1 MRPAFALCA
10 VKVRLRA
17 RVRRMRRMRR
27 IAVVLVAV
35 ATVVPASP
43 AVAAPMRGCGVISGY
58 RVAADA
64 QSTTCG
70 LARSATRDYLRRL
83 GQGNGVPGRI
93 VGKSPKTGRRY
104 GFRLA
109 RTTRTQTTGSS
120 LYRGRAGAAV
130 LRVRI
135 SSSIF

>member
-1 MRPAFALCA
+1 
-10 VKVRLRA
+10 
-17 RVRRMRRMRR
+17 MRR
-27 IAVVLVAV
+27 IAVVLVTV

-43 AVAAPMRGCGVISGY
+43 AVAAPLRGCGVISGY

-70 LARSATRDYLRRL
+70 LARSATRNFIRKL
-83 GQGNGVPGRI
+83 GQGFGTPTRI
-93 VGKSPKTGRRY
+93 VGRSPKTGRLY
-104 GFRLA
+104 GFGLA
-109 RTTRTQTTGSS
+109 RTTRTQTTSSS
-120 LYRGRAGAAV
+120 LYKGRAGAAV